1 MLRNQSELKNSH
13 CRLKKKKNKV
23 YIWIV
28 EFKEIVTGM
37 LKNLT
42 LNSNNVR
49 QLSFSLSILLH
60 LLLFVFFLLWKFQV
74 SYKAPEFVELSFGNG
89 IGSGSPG
96 GGALGYEQFG
106 ETPKLSEA
114 SGSATQETEKV
125 KEIALPKALHTDK
138 ESSVKPSDK
147 DTKSK
152 VATPES
158 HAGTE
163 KGVATNPGLGN
174 GGEGPGGFGFDINW
188 GGNGTRRIYNYPLPG
203 YPEGVEKEFN
213 VRLRFTIRPDGTV
226 GTIMPLTKGD
236 TRLEN
241 AAINSL
247 RQWRFEPLSPNQKQA
262 EQTAVIVFPYRL
274 R

>member
-1 MLRNQSELKNSH
+1 M
-13 CRLKKKKNKV
+13 
-23 YIWIV
+23 
-28 EFKEIVTGM
+28 F
-37 LKNLT
+37 KNLT
-42 LNSNNVR
+42 LNSNNIR
-49 QLSFSLSILLH
+49 QLSVSLSILLH

-74 SYKAPEFVELSFGNG
+74 NYKTPEFVELSFGNG
-89 IGSGSPG
+89 TGNGSPG

-106 ETPKLSEA
+106 ETPKMSEA
-114 SGSATQETEKV
+114 TGNVPDETEKV
-125 KEIALPKALHTDK
+125 KEIALPKAVNTDK
-138 ESSVKPSDK
+138 ENAVKPASK

-152 VATPES
+152 AAVPES
-158 HAGTE
+158 NKGTE
-163 KGVATNPGLGN
+163 KGIATNPGLGN
-174 GGEGPGGFGFDINW
+174 SGEGSGGFGFDINW
-188 GGNGTRRIYNYPLPG
+188 GGSGTRRIYNYPLPS

>member
-1 MLRNQSELKNSH
+1 
-13 CRLKKKKNKV
+13 
-23 YIWIV
+23 
-28 EFKEIVTGM
+28 M

-42 LNSNNVR
+42 LNTNNIR
-49 QLSFSLSILLH
+49 QLSYSLSVLFH
-60 LLLFVFFLLWKFQV
+60 LLLFAFFMIWKFQV
-74 SYKAPEFVELSFGNG
+74 TYPVPEFVELSFGNG
-89 IGSGSPG
+89 TGTGSPG
-96 GGALGYEQFG
+96 GGGLNYEQFG

-114 SGSATQETEKV
+114 AGNITEQTEEV
-125 KEIALPKALHTDK
+125 KEVALPKAVHTDD
-138 ESSVKPSDK
+138 ESSVRPADK

-152 VATPES
+152 VAIPES
-158 HAGTE
+158 HEGTE

-188 GGNGTRRIYNYPLPG
+188 GGHGTRRIYNYPLPS

-247 RQWRFEPLSPNQKQA
+247 RQWRFEPLSPSQKQI

-274 R
+274 Q